1 MFRTAPA
8 VVRPIAL
15 ALLLAAPLHAAD
27 RAPIGAAPVPP
38 TSANAAS
45 ETPGAA
51 VLAVPASIPFQGFLT
66 DAGGNPLGV
75 PAPVNVTVDF
85 RFYDA
90 AGGGTLL
97 HNEAHVVS
105 VSEGVFQ
112 AALSPPANLF
122 HDTPRFLGLAVDG
135 GAELAPRTEVLSA
148 PFALV
153 SGTLSGFG
161 SVDAQVTDSRGLT
174 AIVAGTTDQNVR
186 RFYLEAT
193 GGSSWTGRDGR
204 LVISA
209 NGPGGGDGTITVRR
223 QGITIATLDVPAGG
237 SRPWTWIVD
246 VPSLLTGEAIDVV
259 ARADVATAPLLVCPV
274 TLETAASGAGAD
286 ADWTVVGNNMN
297 SAVTGNVGIGVAAAA
312 TDAKLDVE
320 SGTGKGVEIRNSG
333 TGNNVALFAQNAAG
347 VSARFHS
354 ASNFFT
360 GSLATPTALVVSA
373 GGSDW
378 GSFFFAEDN
387 TAVVAHVGG
396 SGTALVAR
404 DVGGFGKAAEFQGD
418 VDMLNDL
425 TVNRVVRT
433 DSLNAPSGTFAVTGN
448 LASTSGDFYAA
459 SLNGVINCGGG
470 AMNVNANVIAD
481 TTPTISFALGDED
494 LFIEDDLEVLGQGYK
509 PGGGSW
515 ATVSD
520 ARLKT
525 DVRDFED
532 GLEAVLKLNPVWY
545 RYSEASPFADERE
558 YVGVVA
564 QDVREVA
571 PYMVEEKALQQIVRE
586 DEQGNEIILD
596 PGERYLTYDPSALV
610 YLLVNAVQQQQ
621 AMIEEQRGRIEALE
635 RSLGGR

>member
-1 MFRTAPA
+1 MFRIPP
-8 VVRPIAL
+8 VV
-15 ALLLAAPLHAAD
+15 AAPVALVLMFATSLHAAD
-27 RAPIGAAPVPP
+27 RAPTDAAAAPPAPANLAADVPDA
-38 TSANAAS
+38 TVL
-45 ETPGAA
+45 GA
-51 VLAVPASIPFQGFLT
+51 PAGVPFQGFLT

-75 PAPVNVTVDF
+75 PSPVNVTVDF

-97 HNEAHVVS
+97 HSEAHVVP

-135 GAELAPRTEVLSA
+135 GAELTPRTEVLSA

-153 SGTLSGFG
+153 SETLSGFG
-161 SVDAQVTDSRGLT
+161 TVDAQVTDSRGLT

-186 RFYLEAT
+186 RFYLEAA

-204 LVISA
+204 LVVSA
-209 NGPGGGDGTITVRR
+209 NGPGGADGTITVRR
-223 QGITIATLDVPAGG
+223 QGVTIATLDVPAGG
-237 SRPWTWIVD
+237 ARPWTWIVD
-246 VPSLLTGEAIDVV
+246 VPSLVNGEVIDVL

-274 TLETAASGAGAD
+274 TLETAATGAGTD
-286 ADWTVVGNNMN
+286 GDWTVVGADMN
-297 SAVTGNVGIGVAAAA
+297 SAVAGNVGIGVAAAA
-312 TDAKLDVE
+312 TDAKLDID

-333 TGNNVALFAQNAAG
+333 TGNNVALFAQNSAG

-360 GSLATPTALVVSA
+360 GTLATPTALVASA

-387 TAVVAHVGG
+387 TAVVAHVAG

-418 VDMLNDL
+418 VDMLDDL
-425 TVNRVVRT
+425 TVDRVVRT

-448 LASTSGDFYAA
+448 LTSTNGDFYAA

-470 AMNVNANVIAD
+470 FMGDFSNIISDVV
-481 TTPTISFALGDED
+481 PTITFAVGDED
-494 LFIEDDLEVLGQGYK
+494 LYIQDDLEVLGQGYK

-520 ARLKT
+520 ARLKR
-525 DVRDFED
+525 DIRDFED
-532 GLEAVLKLNPVWY
+532 GLDAVLKLNPVWY

-571 PYMVEEKALQQIVRE
+571 PYMVEEKALQQVVRE
-586 DEQGNEIILD
+586 DEQGNEVILD

-621 AMIEEQRGRIEALE
+621 AMLEEQRGRIEALE